1 MKHKYYWA
9 SYNIDNVRGTFG
21 LRGSSRSESDQS
33 RVNTF
38 VSHNLEGI
46 HGPMQQLMSWQ
57 HKLMLKNNE
66 NLFEQ
71 YFRNES
77 DWVVTCYRNKSPKL
91 IPLRSFKKIMC

>member
-1 MKHKYYWA
+1 MEILHSTIKLMFRAPTGEFFEMLFKKAINDCDNNTKFVSTLVKLMKHKYYWA

-46 HGPMQQLMSWQ
+46 HGPMQQLMS
-57 HKLMLKNNE
+57 
-66 NLFEQ
+66 
-71 YFRNES
+71 
-77 DWVVTCYRNKSPKL
+77 
-91 IPLRSFKKIMC
+91 